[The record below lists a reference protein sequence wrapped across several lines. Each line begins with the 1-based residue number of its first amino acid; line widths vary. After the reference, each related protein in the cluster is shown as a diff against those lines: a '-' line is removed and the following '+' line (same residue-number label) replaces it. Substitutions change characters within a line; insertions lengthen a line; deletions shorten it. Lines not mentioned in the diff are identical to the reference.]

1 MYKTL
6 PQMIYKKSQDFPEL
20 NIQFSKNAEG
30 TFLPVTYKDFVN
42 TMLDF
47 TSGLLA
53 IGEKE
58 YSNIGLIC
66 DNRKEWLV
74 CSMGIMATKS
84 RDIPRGSEATIK
96 DLSYI
101 LSFAECKTVVTE
113 NKILFNRI
121 LECKEEI
128 PTLQNIIIINPS
140 DVDFNNPA
148 TTGLNIFSYDEILAK
163 GKDFRQNNPNKIE
176 EIMLS
181 GEEED
186 SATIIF
192 TSGTTGTPKG
202 VELTHKNFLCQVE
215 DIHKRLPLK
224 QGNKALCMLPVWH
237 VYERELEY
245 FLLYAGV
252 SLCYS
257 KPAISMLLADMKK
270 VSPQFMA
277 TVPRI
282 WDGIYNA
289 IYKNIKSTKKGAGIF
304 FTIFTWAATSL
315 KSLRNIIYNRCK
327 YFRKRTVFYHIFSKF
342 LYIPVIFLYPL
353 RWLGDMFYFQRVR
366 NILGGKFQIGMSGGG
381 SLPLKLDK
389 FFNSIGIK
397 LVEGYGLTE
406 TAPICCIR
414 NAKRPILGTI
424 GKIMPYCQAKVVH
437 RNGIECKPGEK
448 GVLYIKGPNVMKG
461 YYKQPE
467 LTQEVISEGEWFN
480 TGDLVIKT
488 YNEEIIVKGRQ
499 KDTIVL
505 RSGENVEP
513 LPLEDK
519 LSESIYISQAVVVGQ
534 DENCLGA
541 LIIPDLDNLA
551 QYAKQ
556 QNINFSEKKQLLKD
570 EEIKKLIYKEMER
583 LINTKNGFKPFEKI
597 GKFIFL
603 DKPFE
608 VGVELSPKQGII
620 RYKINEL
627 YKAKISLMYADSG
640 LQAMLGSV
648 LTSEALTNIQKNVQ
662 KKMQDLKK
670 QTEQILK

>member
-6 PQMIYKKSQDFPEL
+6 PQMIYKKSKDFPEL

-30 TFLPVTYKDFVN
+30 TFLPITYKDFVK

-47 TSGLLA
+47 SAGLLA

-121 LECKEEI
+121 LECKNEL
-128 PTLQNIIIINPS
+128 PALQNIIIINPS
-140 DVDFNNPA
+140 DIDLSNPKA
-148 TTGLNIFSYDEILAK
+148 TGLNIFSYDEILSK
-163 GKDFRQNNPNKIE
+163 GSKFRQNNPNKIE

-181 GEEED
+181 GKEDD

-215 DIHKRLPLK
+215 DISKRLPLK

-245 FLLYAGV
+245 FLLYVGV
-252 SLCYS
+252 ALCYS
-257 KPAISMLLADMKK
+257 KPAISILLADMKK

-366 NILGGKFQIGMSGGG
+366 NMLGGKFQIGMSGGG

-389 FFNSIGIK
+389 FFNSIGIR

-414 NAKRPILGTI
+414 NARKPVLGTI

-467 LTQEVISEGEWFN
+467 LTAEVISEGEWFN

-488 YNEEIIVKGRQ
+488 YNGEIIVKGRQ

-513 LPLEDK
+513 LPIEDK
-519 LSESIYISQAVVVGQ
+519 LSESIYISQAVIVGQ

-541 LIIPDLDNLA
+541 LIIPDLDNIC

-556 QNINFSEKKQLLKD
+556 QNINFSDKKQLLKD

-583 LINTKNGFKPFEKI
+583 LINTKNGFKPFEKV

-640 LQAMLGSV
+640 LQAMFGSV
-648 LTSEALTNIQKNVQ
+648 LTSEAITNIQKNVQ
-662 KKMQDLKK
+662 KKVQDLKN
-670 QTEQILK
+670 IIN

>member
-1 MYKTL
+1 
-6 PQMIYKKSQDFPEL
+6 
-20 NIQFSKNAEG
+20 
-30 TFLPVTYKDFVN
+30 
-42 TMLDF
+42 MLDF
-47 TSGLLA
+47 SAGLLS

-84 RDIPRGSEATIK
+84 RDIPRGSEATVK

-121 LECKEEI
+121 LECKNEL
-128 PTLQNIIIINPS
+128 PALQNIIIINPADIDLS
-140 DVDFNNPA
+140 NFQTN
-148 TTGLNIFSYDEILAK
+148 GLNIFSYDEILSK
-163 GKDFRQNNPNKIE
+163 GSNFRQNNPNKIE

-181 GEEED
+181 GTEDD

-215 DIHKRLPLK
+215 DISKRLPLK

-245 FLLYAGV
+245 FLLYVGV
-252 SLCYS
+252 ALCYS

-289 IYKNIKSTKKGAGIF
+289 INKNIKSTKKGAGIF
-304 FTIFTWAATSL
+304 FSIFTWAATSL

-327 YFRKRTVFYHIFSKF
+327 YFRKRTVFYHVFSKF

-353 RWLGDMFYFQRVR
+353 KWIGDMFYFQRVR
-366 NILGGKFQIGMSGGG
+366 NMLGGKFQIGMSGGG

-389 FFNSIGIK
+389 FFNSIGIR

-467 LTQEVISEGEWFN
+467 LTAEVISEGEWFN

-488 YNEEIIVKGRQ
+488 YNGEIIVKGRQ

-513 LPLEDK
+513 LPIEDK

-541 LIIPDLDNLA
+541 LIIPDLDNIC

-556 QNINFSEKKQLLKD
+556 QNINFSDKKQLLKD

-597 GKFIFL
+597 GKFVFL

-648 LTSEALTNIQKNVQ
+648 LTSEAITNIQKNVQ
-662 KKMQDLKK
+662 KKVQDLKN
-670 QTEQILK
+670 IIN

>member
-30 TFLPVTYKDFVN
+30 TFLPTTYKDFVN

-47 TSGLLA
+47 SAGLLS

-84 RDIPRGSEATIK
+84 RDIPRGSEATVK

-121 LECKEEI
+121 LECKNEL
-128 PTLQNIIIINPS
+128 PALQNIIIINPS
-140 DVDFNNPA
+140 DSDLSNPKA
-148 TTGLNIFSYDEILAK
+148 TGLNIFSYDEILSK
-163 GKDFRQNNPNKIE
+163 GNNFRQNNPNKIE

-181 GEEED
+181 GTEDD

-215 DIHKRLPLK
+215 DISKRLPLK

-245 FLLYAGV
+245 FLLYVGV
-252 SLCYS
+252 ALCYS

-289 IYKNIKSTKKGAGIF
+289 INKNIKSTKKGAGIF
-304 FTIFTWAATSL
+304 FSIFTWAATSL

-327 YFRKRTVFYHIFSKF
+327 YFRKRTVFYHVFSKF

-353 RWLGDMFYFQRVR
+353 KWIGDMFYFQRVR
-366 NILGGKFQIGMSGGG
+366 NMLGGKFQIGMSGGG

-389 FFNSIGIK
+389 FFNSIGIR

-467 LTQEVISEGEWFN
+467 LTAEVISEGEWFN

-488 YNEEIIVKGRQ
+488 YNGEIIVKGRQ

-513 LPLEDK
+513 LPIEDK

-541 LIIPDLDNLA
+541 LIIPDLDNIC

-556 QNINFSEKKQLLKD
+556 QNINFSDKKQLLKD

-597 GKFIFL
+597 GKFVFL

-648 LTSEALTNIQKNVQ
+648 LTSEAITNIQKNVQ
-662 KKMQDLKK
+662 KKVQDLKN
-670 QTEQILK
+670 IIN

>member
-20 NIQFSKNAEG
+20 NIQFSKNTEG
-30 TFLPVTYKDFVN
+30 TFLPTTYKDFVN

-47 TSGLLA
+47 SAGLLS

-74 CSMGIMATKS
+74 CSIGIMATKS
-84 RDIPRGSEATIK
+84 RDIPRGSEATVK

-121 LECKEEI
+121 LECQNEL
-128 PTLQNIIIINPS
+128 PALQNIIIINPS
-140 DVDFNNPA
+140 DSDLSNPKA
-148 TTGLNIFSYDEILAK
+148 TGLNIFSYDEILSK
-163 GKDFRQNNPNKIE
+163 GSNFRQNNPNKIE

-181 GEEED
+181 GTEDD

-215 DIHKRLPLK
+215 DISKRLPLK

-245 FLLYAGV
+245 FLLYVGV
-252 SLCYS
+252 ALCYS

-327 YFRKRTVFYHIFSKF
+327 YFRKRTVFYHVFSKF

-353 RWLGDMFYFQRVR
+353 KWLGDMFYFQRVR
-366 NILGGKFQIGMSGGG
+366 NMLGGKFQIGMSGGG

-389 FFNSIGIK
+389 FFNSIGIR

-467 LTQEVISEGEWFN
+467 LTAEVISEGEWFN

-488 YNEEIIVKGRQ
+488 YNGEIIVKGRQ

-513 LPLEDK
+513 LPIEDK

-541 LIIPDLDNLA
+541 LIIPDLDNIC

-556 QNINFSEKKQLLKD
+556 QNINFSDKKQLLKD

-597 GKFIFL
+597 GKFVFL

-648 LTSEALTNIQKNVQ
+648 LTSEAITNIQKNVQ
-662 KKMQDLKK
+662 KKVQDLKN
-670 QTEQILK
+670 IIN

>member
-20 NIQFSKNAEG
+20 NIQFSKNTEG
-30 TFLPVTYKDFVN
+30 TFLPTTYKDFVN

-47 TSGLLA
+47 SAGLLS

-84 RDIPRGSEATIK
+84 RDIPRGSEATVK

-121 LECKEEI
+121 LECKNEL
-128 PTLQNIIIINPS
+128 PALQNIIIINPS
-140 DVDFNNPA
+140 DIDLSNPKA
-148 TTGLNIFSYDEILAK
+148 TGLNIFSYDEILSK
-163 GKDFRQNNPNKIE
+163 GNNFRQNNPNKIE

-181 GEEED
+181 GTEDD

-215 DIHKRLPLK
+215 DISKRLPLK

-245 FLLYAGV
+245 FLLYVGV
-252 SLCYS
+252 ALCYS

-289 IYKNIKSTKKGAGIF
+289 INKNIKSTKKGAGIF

-315 KSLRNIIYNRCK
+315 KSFRNIIYNRCK

-353 RWLGDMFYFQRVR
+353 KWIGDMFYFQRVR
-366 NILGGKFQIGMSGGG
+366 NMLGGKFQIGMSGGG

-389 FFNSIGIK
+389 FFNSIGIR

-467 LTQEVISEGEWFN
+467 LTAEVISEGEWFN

-488 YNEEIIVKGRQ
+488 YNGEIIVKGRQ

-513 LPLEDK
+513 LPIEDK

-541 LIIPDLDNLA
+541 LIIPDLDNIC

-556 QNINFSEKKQLLKD
+556 QNINFSDKKQLLKD

-597 GKFIFL
+597 GKFVFL

-648 LTSEALTNIQKNVQ
+648 LTSEAITNIQKNVQ
-662 KKMQDLKK
+662 KKVQDLKN
-670 QTEQILK
+670 IIN

>member
-20 NIQFSKNAEG
+20 NIQFSKNTEG
-30 TFLPVTYKDFVN
+30 TFLPTTYKDFVN

-47 TSGLLA
+47 SAGLLS

-84 RDIPRGSEATIK
+84 RDIPRGSEATVK

-121 LECKEEI
+121 LECKNEL
-128 PTLQNIIIINPS
+128 PALQNIIIINPS
-140 DVDFNNPA
+140 DIDLSNPKA
-148 TTGLNIFSYDEILAK
+148 TGLNIFSYDEILSK
-163 GKDFRQNNPNKIE
+163 GSKFRQNNPNKIE

-181 GEEED
+181 GNEDD

-215 DIHKRLPLK
+215 DISKRLPLK

-245 FLLYAGV
+245 FLLYVGV
-252 SLCYS
+252 ALCYS

-289 IYKNIKSTKKGAGIF
+289 INKNIKSTKKGAGIF

-327 YFRKRTVFYHIFSKF
+327 YFRKRTVFYHVFSKF

-353 RWLGDMFYFQRVR
+353 KWLGDMFYFQRVR
-366 NILGGKFQIGMSGGG
+366 NMLGGKFQIGMSGGG

-389 FFNSIGIK
+389 FFNSIGIR

-467 LTQEVISEGEWFN
+467 LTAEVISEGEWFN

-488 YNEEIIVKGRQ
+488 YNGEIIVKGRQ

-513 LPLEDK
+513 LPIEDK

-541 LIIPDLDNLA
+541 LIIPDLDNIC

-556 QNINFSEKKQLLKD
+556 QNINFSDKKQLLKD

-597 GKFIFL
+597 GKFVFL

-648 LTSEALTNIQKNVQ
+648 LTSEAITNIQKNVQ
-662 KKMQDLKK
+662 KKVQDLKN
-670 QTEQILK
+670 IIN

>member
-20 NIQFSKNAEG
+20 NIQFSKNTEG

-47 TSGLLA
+47 SAGLLA

-121 LECKEEI
+121 LECKNEL
-128 PTLQNIIIINPS
+128 PALQNIIIINPS
-140 DVDFNNPA
+140 DTDLSNPKA
-148 TTGLNIFSYDEILAK
+148 TGLNIFSYDEILSK
-163 GKDFRQNNPNKIE
+163 GSNFRQNNPNKIE
-176 EIMLS
+176 DIMLS
-181 GEEED
+181 GTEED

-215 DIHKRLPLK
+215 DISKRLPLK

-245 FLLYAGV
+245 FLLYVGV
-252 SLCYS
+252 ALCYS

-327 YFRKRTVFYHIFSKF
+327 YFRKRTVFYHVFSKF

-353 RWLGDMFYFQRVR
+353 KWLGDMFYFQRVR
-366 NILGGKFQIGMSGGG
+366 NMLGGKFQIGMSGGG

-437 RNGIECKPGEK
+437 RNGMECKPGEK

-467 LTQEVISEGEWFN
+467 LTAEVISEGEWFN

-488 YNEEIIVKGRQ
+488 YNGEIIVKGRQ

-513 LPLEDK
+513 LPIEDK

-541 LIIPDLDNLA
+541 LIIPDLDNIC

-556 QNINFSEKKQLLKD
+556 QNINFSDKKQLLKD

-583 LINTKNGFKPFEKI
+583 LINTKNGFKPFEKV
-597 GKFIFL
+597 GKFVFL

-648 LTSEALTNIQKNVQ
+648 LTSEAITNIQKNVQ
-662 KKMQDLKK
+662 KKVQDLKN
-670 QTEQILK
+670 IIN

>member
-30 TFLPVTYKDFVN
+30 TFLPTTYKDFVK

-47 TSGLLA
+47 SAGLLS

-101 LSFAECKTVVTE
+101 LSFAECKTVITE

-121 LECKEEI
+121 LECKNEL
-128 PTLQNIIIINPS
+128 PALQNIIIINPADS
-140 DVDFNNPA
+140 DLSNPKA
-148 TTGLNIFSYDEILAK
+148 TGLNIFSYDEILSK
-163 GKDFRQNNPNKIE
+163 GSNFRQNNPNKIE

-181 GEEED
+181 GTEDD

-215 DIHKRLPLK
+215 DISKRLPLK

-245 FLLYAGV
+245 FLLYVGV
-252 SLCYS
+252 ALCYS

-289 IYKNIKSTKKGAGIF
+289 INKNIISTKKGAGIF
-304 FTIFTWAATSL
+304 FSIFTWAATSL

-327 YFRKRTVFYHIFSKF
+327 YFRKRTVFYHVFSKF

-353 RWLGDMFYFQRVR
+353 KWIGDIFYFQRVR
-366 NILGGKFQIGMSGGG
+366 NMLGGKFQIGMSGGG

-389 FFNSIGIK
+389 FFNSIGIR

-467 LTQEVISEGEWFN
+467 LTAEVISEGEWFN

-488 YNEEIIVKGRQ
+488 YNGEIIVKGRQ

-513 LPLEDK
+513 LPIEDK

-541 LIIPDLDNLA
+541 LIIPDLDNIC

-556 QNINFSEKKQLLKD
+556 QNINFSDKKQLLKD

-597 GKFIFL
+597 GKFVFL

-648 LTSEALTNIQKNVQ
+648 LTSEAITNIQKNVQ
-662 KKMQDLKK
+662 KKVQDLKN
-670 QTEQILK
+670 IIN

>member
-30 TFLPVTYKDFVN
+30 TFLPTTYKDFVN

-47 TSGLLA
+47 SAGLLS

-84 RDIPRGSEATIK
+84 RDIPRGSEATVK

-121 LECKEEI
+121 LECKNEL
-128 PTLQNIIIINPS
+128 PALQNIIIINPADS
-140 DVDFNNPA
+140 DLSNPKA
-148 TTGLNIFSYDEILAK
+148 TGLNIFSYDEILSK
-163 GKDFRQNNPNKIE
+163 GSKFRQNNPNKIE

-181 GEEED
+181 GTEDD

-215 DIHKRLPLK
+215 DISKRLPLK

-245 FLLYAGV
+245 FLLYVGV
-252 SLCYS
+252 ALCYS

-282 WDGIYNA
+282 WDGIYNS

-353 RWLGDMFYFQRVR
+353 KWIGDMFYFQRVR
-366 NILGGKFQIGMSGGG
+366 NMLGGKFQIGMSGGG

-389 FFNSIGIK
+389 FFNSIGIR

-467 LTQEVISEGEWFN
+467 LTAEVISEGEWFN

-488 YNEEIIVKGRQ
+488 YNGEIIVKGRQ

-513 LPLEDK
+513 LPIEDK

-541 LIIPDLDNLA
+541 LIIPDLDNIC

-556 QNINFSEKKQLLKD
+556 QNINFSDKKQLLKD

-597 GKFIFL
+597 GKFVFL

-648 LTSEALTNIQKNVQ
+648 LTSEAITNIQKNVQ
-662 KKMQDLKK
+662 KKVQDLKN
-670 QTEQILK
+670 IIN

>member
-6 PQMIYKKSQDFPEL
+6 PQMIYKKSKDFPEL

-30 TFLPVTYKDFVN
+30 TFLPITYKDFVK

-47 TSGLLA
+47 SAGLLA

-84 RDIPRGSEATIK
+84 RDIPRGSEATVK

-121 LECKEEI
+121 LECKNEL
-128 PTLQNIIIINPS
+128 PALQNIIIINS
-140 DVDFNNPA
+140 SGIEFDNQK
-148 TTGLNIFSYDEILAK
+148 TEGINIFTYDEILEK
-163 GKDFRQNNPNKIE
+163 GISFHQMYPNKIE

-181 GEEED
+181 GKEDD

-215 DIHKRLPLK
+215 DISKRLPLK

-245 FLLYAGV
+245 FLLYVGV
-252 SLCYS
+252 ALCYS

-270 VSPQFMA
+270 VSPHFMA

-304 FTIFTWAATSL
+304 FSIFTWAATSL

-366 NILGGKFQIGMSGGG
+366 NMLGGKFQIGMSGGG

-389 FFNSIGIK
+389 FFNSIGIR

-467 LTQEVISEGEWFN
+467 LTAEVISEGEWFN

-488 YNEEIIVKGRQ
+488 YNGEIIVKGRQ

-513 LPLEDK
+513 LPIEDK
-519 LSESIYISQAVVVGQ
+519 LSESIYISQAVIVGQ

-541 LIIPDLDNLA
+541 LIIPDLDNIS

-556 QNINFSEKKQLLKD
+556 QNINFSDKKQLLKD

-583 LINTKNGFKPFEKI
+583 LINTKNGFKPFEKV

-648 LTSEALTNIQKNVQ
+648 LTSEAITNIQKNVQ
-662 KKMQDLKK
+662 KKVQDLKN
-670 QTEQILK
+670 IIN

>member
-20 NIQFSKNAEG
+20 NIQFSKNTEG
-30 TFLPVTYKDFVN
+30 TFLPTTYKDFVN

-47 TSGLLA
+47 SAGLLS

-84 RDIPRGSEATIK
+84 RDIPRGSEATVK

-121 LECKEEI
+121 LECKNEL
-128 PTLQNIIIINPS
+128 PALQNIIIINPS
-140 DVDFNNPA
+140 DSDLSNPKA
-148 TTGLNIFSYDEILAK
+148 TGLNIFSYDEILSK
-163 GKDFRQNNPNKIE
+163 GNNFRQNNPNKIE

-181 GEEED
+181 GTEDD

-215 DIHKRLPLK
+215 DISKRLPLK

-245 FLLYAGV
+245 FLLYVGV
-252 SLCYS
+252 ALCYS

-289 IYKNIKSTKKGAGIF
+289 INKNIKSTKKGAGIF
-304 FTIFTWAATSL
+304 FSIFTWAATSL

-327 YFRKRTVFYHIFSKF
+327 YFRKRTVFYHVFSKF

-353 RWLGDMFYFQRVR
+353 KWIGDMFYFQRVR
-366 NILGGKFQIGMSGGG
+366 NMLGGKFQIGMSGGG

-389 FFNSIGIK
+389 FFNSIGIR

-467 LTQEVISEGEWFN
+467 LTAEVISEGEWFN

-488 YNEEIIVKGRQ
+488 YNGEIIVKGRQ

-513 LPLEDK
+513 LPIEDK

-541 LIIPDLDNLA
+541 LIIPDLDNIC

-556 QNINFSEKKQLLKD
+556 QNINFSDKKQLLKD

-597 GKFIFL
+597 GKFVFL

-648 LTSEALTNIQKNVQ
+648 LTSEAITNIQKNVQ
-662 KKMQDLKK
+662 KKVQDLKN
-670 QTEQILK
+670 IIN

>member
-6 PQMIYKKSQDFPEL
+6 PQMIYKKSKDFPEL

-30 TFLPVTYKDFVN
+30 TFLPITYKDFVK

-47 TSGLLA
+47 SAGLLA

-84 RDIPRGSEATIK
+84 RDIPRGSEATVK

-121 LECKEEI
+121 LECKNEL
-128 PTLQNIIIINPS
+128 PALQNIIIINPS
-140 DVDFNNPA
+140 DIDLNNPKA
-148 TTGLNIFSYDEILAK
+148 TGLNIFSYDEILSK
-163 GKDFRQNNPNKIE
+163 GNKFRQNNPNKIE

-181 GEEED
+181 GNEDD

-215 DIHKRLPLK
+215 DISKQLPLK

-245 FLLYAGV
+245 FLLYVGV
-252 SLCYS
+252 ALCYS

-353 RWLGDMFYFQRVR
+353 KWIGDMFYFQRVR
-366 NILGGKFQIGMSGGG
+366 NMLGGKFQIGMSGGG

-389 FFNSIGIK
+389 FFNSIGIR

-424 GKIMPYCQAKVVH
+424 GKIMPYCQAKVIH

-467 LTQEVISEGEWFN
+467 LTAEVISEGEWFN

-488 YNEEIIVKGRQ
+488 YNGEIIVKGRQ

-513 LPLEDK
+513 LPIEDK

-541 LIIPDLDNLA
+541 LIIPDLDNIC

-556 QNINFSEKKQLLKD
+556 QNINFSDKKQLLKD

-597 GKFIFL
+597 GKFVFL

-648 LTSEALTNIQKNVQ
+648 LTSEAITNIQKNVQ
-662 KKMQDLKK
+662 KKVQDLKN
-670 QTEQILK
+670 IIN

>member
-20 NIQFSKNAEG
+20 NIQFSKNTEG
-30 TFLPVTYKDFVN
+30 TFLPTTYKDFVN

-47 TSGLLA
+47 SAGLLS

-84 RDIPRGSEATIK
+84 RDIPRGSEATVK

-121 LECKEEI
+121 LECKNEL
-128 PTLQNIIIINPS
+128 PALQNIIIINPS
-140 DVDFNNPA
+140 DSDLSNPKA
-148 TTGLNIFSYDEILAK
+148 TGLNIFSYDEILSK
-163 GKDFRQNNPNKIE
+163 GNNFRQNNPNKIE

-181 GEEED
+181 GTEDD

-215 DIHKRLPLK
+215 DISKRLPLK

-245 FLLYAGV
+245 FLLYVGV
-252 SLCYS
+252 ALCYS

-289 IYKNIKSTKKGAGIF
+289 INKNIKSTKKGAGIF

-327 YFRKRTVFYHIFSKF
+327 YFRKRTIFYHIFSKF

-353 RWLGDMFYFQRVR
+353 KWIGDMFYFQRVR
-366 NILGGKFQIGMSGGG
+366 NMLGGKFQIGMSGGG

-389 FFNSIGIK
+389 FFNSIGIR

-467 LTQEVISEGEWFN
+467 LTAEVISEGEWFN

-488 YNEEIIVKGRQ
+488 YNGEIIVKGRQ

-513 LPLEDK
+513 LPIEDK

-541 LIIPDLDNLA
+541 LIIPDLDNIC

-556 QNINFSEKKQLLKD
+556 QNINFSDKKQLLKD

-597 GKFIFL
+597 GKFVFL

-648 LTSEALTNIQKNVQ
+648 LTSEAITNIQKNVQ
-662 KKMQDLKK
+662 KKVQDLKN
-670 QTEQILK
+670 IIN

>member
-20 NIQFSKNAEG
+20 NIQFSKNTEG

-42 TMLDF
+42 SMLDF
-47 TSGLLA
+47 SAGLLA

-101 LSFAECKTVVTE
+101 LSFAECKTVITE

-121 LECKEEI
+121 LECKNEL
-128 PTLQNIIIINPS
+128 PALQNIIIINPS
-140 DVDFNNPA
+140 DSDLSNPKA
-148 TTGLNIFSYDEILAK
+148 TGLNIFSYDEILSK
-163 GKDFRQNNPNKIE
+163 GNNFRQNNPNKIE

-181 GEEED
+181 GTEDD

-215 DIHKRLPLK
+215 DISKRLPLK

-245 FLLYAGV
+245 FLLYVGV
-252 SLCYS
+252 ALCYS

-270 VSPQFMA
+270 VSPHFMA

-304 FTIFTWAATSL
+304 FSIFTWAATSL

-327 YFRKRTVFYHIFSKF
+327 YFRKRTIFYHIFSKF

-366 NILGGKFQIGMSGGG
+366 NMLGGKFQIGMSGGG

-389 FFNSIGIK
+389 FFNSIGIR

-467 LTQEVISEGEWFN
+467 LTAEVISEGDWFN

-488 YNEEIIVKGRQ
+488 YNGEIIVKGRQ

-513 LPLEDK
+513 LPIEDK

-541 LIIPDLDNLA
+541 LIIPDLDNIS
-551 QYAKQ
+551 QFAKQ
-556 QNINFSEKKQLLKD
+556 QNINFSDKKQLLKD

-583 LINTKNGFKPFEKI
+583 LINTKNGFKPFEKV
-597 GKFIFL
+597 GKFVFL

-627 YKAKISLMYADSG
+627 YKAKISLMYAYSG

-648 LTSEALTNIQKNVQ
+648 LTSEAITNIQKNVQ
-662 KKMQDLKK
+662 KKVQDLKN
-670 QTEQILK
+670 IIN

>member
-20 NIQFSKNAEG
+20 NIQFSKNTEG
-30 TFLPVTYKDFVN
+30 TFLPITYKDFVN
-42 TMLDF
+42 SMLDF
-47 TSGLLA
+47 SAGLLS

-84 RDIPRGSEATIK
+84 RDIPRGSEATVK

-121 LECKEEI
+121 LECKNEL
-128 PTLQNIIIINPS
+128 PALQNIIIINPS
-140 DVDFNNPA
+140 DIDLSNPNA
-148 TTGLNIFSYDEILAK
+148 TGLNIFSYDEILSK
-163 GKDFRQNNPNKIE
+163 GNNFRQNNPNKIE

-181 GEEED
+181 GTEDD

-215 DIHKRLPLK
+215 DISKRLPLK

-245 FLLYAGV
+245 FLLYVGV
-252 SLCYS
+252 ALCYS
-257 KPAISMLLADMKK
+257 KPAISMLLSDMKK

-327 YFRKRTVFYHIFSKF
+327 YFRKRTVFYHVFSKF

-353 RWLGDMFYFQRVR
+353 KWLGDMFYFQRVR
-366 NILGGKFQIGMSGGG
+366 NMLGGKFQIGMSGGG

-389 FFNSIGIK
+389 FFNSIGIR

-467 LTQEVISEGEWFN
+467 LTAEVISEGEWFN

-488 YNEEIIVKGRQ
+488 YNGEIIVKGRQ

-513 LPLEDK
+513 LPIEDK

-541 LIIPDLDNLA
+541 LIIPDLDNIC

-556 QNINFSEKKQLLKD
+556 QNINFSDKKQLLKD

-597 GKFIFL
+597 GKFVFL

-648 LTSEALTNIQKNVQ
+648 LTSEAITNIQKNVQ
-662 KKMQDLKK
+662 KKVQDLKN
-670 QTEQILK
+670 IIN

>member
-47 TSGLLA
+47 SSGLLA

-113 NKILFNRI
+113 NKTLFNRI

-315 KSLRNIIYNRCK
+315 KTLRNIIYNRCK

-662 KKMQDLKK
+662 KKVQDLKK

>member
-20 NIQFSKNAEG
+20 NIQFSKNTEG
-30 TFLPVTYKDFVN
+30 TFLPITYKDFVN
-42 TMLDF
+42 SMLDF
-47 TSGLLA
+47 SAGLLS

-84 RDIPRGSEATIK
+84 RDIPRGSEATVK

-121 LECKEEI
+121 LECKNEL
-128 PTLQNIIIINPS
+128 PALQNIIIINPS
-140 DVDFNNPA
+140 DIDLSNFQTN
-148 TTGLNIFSYDEILAK
+148 GLNIFSYDEILAK
-163 GKDFRQNNPNKIE
+163 GNNFRQNNPNKIE

-181 GEEED
+181 GTEDD

-215 DIHKRLPLK
+215 DISKRLPLK

-245 FLLYAGV
+245 FLLYVGV
-252 SLCYS
+252 ALCYS

-327 YFRKRTVFYHIFSKF
+327 YFRKRTVFYHVFSKF

-353 RWLGDMFYFQRVR
+353 KWIGDMFYFQRVR
-366 NILGGKFQIGMSGGG
+366 NMLGGKFQIGMSGGG

-389 FFNSIGIK
+389 FFNSIGIR

-467 LTQEVISEGEWFN
+467 LTAEVISEGEWFN

-488 YNEEIIVKGRQ
+488 YNGEIIVKGRQ

-513 LPLEDK
+513 LPIEDK

-541 LIIPDLDNLA
+541 LIIPDLDNIC

-556 QNINFSEKKQLLKD
+556 QNINFSDKKQLLKD

-597 GKFIFL
+597 GKFVFL

-648 LTSEALTNIQKNVQ
+648 LTSEAITNIQKNVQ
-662 KKMQDLKK
+662 KKVQDLKN
-670 QTEQILK
+670 IIN

>member
-20 NIQFSKNAEG
+20 NIQFSKNTEG
-30 TFLPVTYKDFVN
+30 TFLPITYKDFVN

-47 TSGLLA
+47 STGLLS

-84 RDIPRGSEATIK
+84 RDIPRGSEATVK

-121 LECKEEI
+121 LECKNEL
-128 PTLQNIIIINPS
+128 PALQNIIIINPS
-140 DVDFNNPA
+140 DIDLSNPKA
-148 TTGLNIFSYDEILAK
+148 TGLNIFSYDEILSK
-163 GKDFRQNNPNKIE
+163 GNNFRQNNPNKIE

-181 GEEED
+181 GTEDD

-215 DIHKRLPLK
+215 DISKRLPLK

-245 FLLYAGV
+245 FLLYVGV
-252 SLCYS
+252 ALCYS

-289 IYKNIKSTKKGAGIF
+289 INKNIKSTKKGAGIF

-327 YFRKRTVFYHIFSKF
+327 YFRKRTIFYHIFSKF

-366 NILGGKFQIGMSGGG
+366 NMLGGKFQIGMSGGG

-389 FFNSIGIK
+389 FFNSIGIR

-467 LTQEVISEGEWFN
+467 LTAEVISEGEWFN

-488 YNEEIIVKGRQ
+488 YNGEIIVKGRQ

-513 LPLEDK
+513 LPIEDK

-541 LIIPDLDNLA
+541 LIIPDLDNIC

-556 QNINFSEKKQLLKD
+556 QNINFSDKKQLLKD
-570 EEIKKLIYKEMER
+570 EEIKKIIYKEMER

-597 GKFIFL
+597 GKFVFL

-648 LTSEALTNIQKNVQ
+648 LTSEAITNIQKNVQ
-662 KKMQDLKK
+662 KKVQDLKN
-670 QTEQILK
+670 IIN

>member
-20 NIQFSKNAEG
+20 NIQFSKNTEG
-30 TFLPVTYKDFVN
+30 TFLPTTYKDFVN

-47 TSGLLA
+47 SAGLLS

-84 RDIPRGSEATIK
+84 RDIPRGSEATVK

-121 LECKEEI
+121 LECKNEL
-128 PTLQNIIIINPS
+128 PALQNIIIINPS
-140 DVDFNNPA
+140 DIDLSNPKA
-148 TTGLNIFSYDEILAK
+148 TGLNIFSYDEILSK
-163 GKDFRQNNPNKIE
+163 GSNFRQNNPNKIE

-181 GEEED
+181 GTEDD

-215 DIHKRLPLK
+215 DISKRLPLK

-245 FLLYAGV
+245 FLLYVGV
-252 SLCYS
+252 ALCYS

-289 IYKNIKSTKKGAGIF
+289 INKNIKSTKKGAGIF

-327 YFRKRTVFYHIFSKF
+327 YFRKRTVFYHVFSKF

-353 RWLGDMFYFQRVR
+353 KWIGDMFYFQRVR
-366 NILGGKFQIGMSGGG
+366 NMLGGKFQIGMSGGG

-389 FFNSIGIK
+389 FFNSIGIR

-467 LTQEVISEGEWFN
+467 LTAEVISEGEWFN

-488 YNEEIIVKGRQ
+488 YNGEIIVKGRQ

-513 LPLEDK
+513 LPIEDK
-519 LSESIYISQAVVVGQ
+519 LSESIFISQAVVVGQ

-541 LIIPDLDNLA
+541 LIIPDLDNIC

-556 QNINFSEKKQLLKD
+556 QNINFSDKKQLLKD

-597 GKFIFL
+597 GKFVFL

-648 LTSEALTNIQKNVQ
+648 LTSEAITNIQKNVQ
-662 KKMQDLKK
+662 KKVQDLKN
-670 QTEQILK
+670 IIN

>member
-47 TSGLLA
+47 SSGLLA

-58 YSNIGLIC
+58 YSNVGLIC

-121 LECKEEI
+121 LECKEGI

-282 WDGIYNA
+282 WDGIYTA

-304 FTIFTWAATSL
+304 FTIFIWAATSL
-315 KSLRNIIYNRCK
+315 KTLRNIIYNRCK
-327 YFRKRTVFYHIFSKF
+327 YYRKRTIFFNIFSKF
-342 LYIPVIFLYPL
+342 LYIPVVFLYPL
-353 RWLGDMFYFQRVR
+353 RWLGDMFYFQQVR
-366 NILGGKFQIGMSGGG
+366 EILGGKFKIGMSGGG

-389 FFNSIGIK
+389 FFNSIGIR

-406 TAPICCIR
+406 TAPICCIT
-414 NAKRPILGTI
+414 NAKKPVLGTI
-424 GKIMPYCQAKVVH
+424 GKIMSYCEAKVVH
-437 RNGIECKPGEK
+437 RNGSECKPGEK

-467 LTQEVISEGEWFN
+467 LTAEVINEGGWFN

-488 YNEEIIVKGRQ
+488 YKGEIIVKGRQ

-513 LPLEDK
+513 LPIEDK
-519 LSESIYISQAVVVGQ
+519 LSESIYISQAVIVGQ

-541 LIIPDLDNLA
+541 LIIPDLDNIKY
-551 QYAKQ
+551 YAEQ
-556 QNINFSEKKQLLKD
+556 QNISFTDKKQLLKD
-570 EEIKKLIYKEMER
+570 EEIKNLIYKEMER

-627 YKAKISLMYADSG
+627 YKSKIALMYSDSG

-662 KKMQDLKK
+662 KKVQDLKSK
-670 QTEQILK
+670 IN

>member
-20 NIQFSKNAEG
+20 NIQFSKNTEG
-30 TFLPVTYKDFVN
+30 TFLPTTYKDFVN

-47 TSGLLA
+47 SAGLLS

-121 LECKEEI
+121 LECKNEL
-128 PTLQNIIIINPS
+128 PALQNIIIINPS
-140 DVDFNNPA
+140 DSDLSNPKA
-148 TTGLNIFSYDEILAK
+148 TGLNIFSYDEILSK
-163 GKDFRQNNPNKIE
+163 GSKFRQNNPNKIE

-181 GEEED
+181 GTEDD

-215 DIHKRLPLK
+215 DISKRLPLK

-245 FLLYAGV
+245 FLLYVGV
-252 SLCYS
+252 ALCYS

-289 IYKNIKSTKKGAGIF
+289 INKNIKSTKKGAGIF

-327 YFRKRTVFYHIFSKF
+327 YFRKRTVFYHVFSKF

-353 RWLGDMFYFQRVR
+353 KWIGDMFYFQRVR
-366 NILGGKFQIGMSGGG
+366 NMLGGKFQIGMSGGG

-389 FFNSIGIK
+389 FFNSIGIR

-467 LTQEVISEGEWFN
+467 LTAEVISEGEWFN

-488 YNEEIIVKGRQ
+488 YNGEIIVKGRQ

-513 LPLEDK
+513 LPIEDK

-541 LIIPDLDNLA
+541 LIIPDLDNIC

-556 QNINFSEKKQLLKD
+556 QNINFSDKKQLLKD

-597 GKFIFL
+597 GKFVFL

-648 LTSEALTNIQKNVQ
+648 LTSEAITNIQKNVQ
-662 KKMQDLKK
+662 KKVQDLKN
-670 QTEQILK
+670 IIN

>member
-20 NIQFSKNAEG
+20 NIQFSKNTEG
-30 TFLPVTYKDFVN
+30 TFLPTTYKDFVN

-47 TSGLLA
+47 SAGLLS

-101 LSFAECKTVVTE
+101 LSFAECKTVITE

-121 LECKEEI
+121 LECQNEL
-128 PTLQNIIIINPS
+128 PALQNIIIINPS
-140 DVDFNNPA
+140 DSDLSNFQTN
-148 TTGLNIFSYDEILAK
+148 GLNIFSYDEILSK
-163 GKDFRQNNPNKIE
+163 GNNFRQNNPNKIE

-181 GEEED
+181 GTEED

-215 DIHKRLPLK
+215 DISKRLPLK

-245 FLLYAGV
+245 FLLYVGV
-252 SLCYS
+252 ALCYS

-289 IYKNIKSTKKGAGIF
+289 INKNIKSTKKGAGIF

-327 YFRKRTVFYHIFSKF
+327 YFRKRTVFYHVFSKF

-353 RWLGDMFYFQRVR
+353 KWIGDMFYFQRVR
-366 NILGGKFQIGMSGGG
+366 NMLGGKFQIGMSGGG

-389 FFNSIGIK
+389 FFNSIGIR

-467 LTQEVISEGEWFN
+467 LTAEVISEGEWFN

-488 YNEEIIVKGRQ
+488 YNGEIIVKGRQ

-513 LPLEDK
+513 LPIEDK

-541 LIIPDLDNLA
+541 LIIPDLDNIC

-556 QNINFSEKKQLLKD
+556 QNINFSDKKQLLKD

-597 GKFIFL
+597 GKFVFL

-648 LTSEALTNIQKNVQ
+648 LTSEAITNIQKNVQ
-662 KKMQDLKK
+662 KKVQDLKN
-670 QTEQILK
+670 IIN

>member
-1 MYKTL
+1 
-6 PQMIYKKSQDFPEL
+6 
-20 NIQFSKNAEG
+20 
-30 TFLPVTYKDFVN
+30 
-42 TMLDF
+42 
-47 TSGLLA
+47 
-53 IGEKE
+53 
-58 YSNIGLIC
+58 
-66 DNRKEWLV
+66 
-74 CSMGIMATKS
+74 MGIMATKS

-121 LECKEEI
+121 LECKNEL
-128 PTLQNIIIINPS
+128 PALQNIIIINPS
-140 DVDFNNPA
+140 DIDLSNFQTN
-148 TTGLNIFSYDEILAK
+148 GLNIFSYDEILSK
-163 GKDFRQNNPNKIE
+163 GSNFRQNNPNKIE

-181 GEEED
+181 GTEDD

-215 DIHKRLPLK
+215 DISKRLPLK

-245 FLLYAGV
+245 FLLYVGV
-252 SLCYS
+252 ALCYS

-289 IYKNIKSTKKGAGIF
+289 INKNIKSTKKGAGIF

-327 YFRKRTVFYHIFSKF
+327 YFRKRTVFYHVFSKF

-353 RWLGDMFYFQRVR
+353 KWIGDMFYFQRVR
-366 NILGGKFQIGMSGGG
+366 NMLGGKFQIGMSGGG

-389 FFNSIGIK
+389 FFNSIGIR

-467 LTQEVISEGEWFN
+467 LTAEVISEGEWFN

-488 YNEEIIVKGRQ
+488 YNGEIIVKGRQ

-513 LPLEDK
+513 LPIEDK

-541 LIIPDLDNLA
+541 LIIPDLDNIC

-556 QNINFSEKKQLLKD
+556 QNINFSDKKQLLKD

-597 GKFIFL
+597 GKFVFL

-648 LTSEALTNIQKNVQ
+648 LTSEAITNIQKNVQ
-662 KKMQDLKK
+662 KKVQDLKN
-670 QTEQILK
+670 IIN

>member
-1 MYKTL
+1 
-6 PQMIYKKSQDFPEL
+6 S
-20 NIQFSKNAEG
+20 A
-30 TFLPVTYKDFVN
+30 
-42 TMLDF
+42 
-47 TSGLLA
+47 GLLS

-121 LECKEEI
+121 LECKNEL
-128 PTLQNIIIINPS
+128 PALQNIIIINPS
-140 DVDFNNPA
+140 DSDLSNPKA
-148 TTGLNIFSYDEILAK
+148 TGLNIFSYDEILSK
-163 GKDFRQNNPNKIE
+163 GNNFRQNNPNKIE

-181 GEEED
+181 GTEDD

-215 DIHKRLPLK
+215 DISKRLPLK

-245 FLLYAGV
+245 FLLYVGV
-252 SLCYS
+252 ALCYS

-304 FTIFTWAATSL
+304 FSIFTWAATSL

-327 YFRKRTVFYHIFSKF
+327 YFRKRTIFYHIFSKF

-366 NILGGKFQIGMSGGG
+366 NMLGGKFQIGMSGGG

-389 FFNSIGIK
+389 FFNSIGIR

-467 LTQEVISEGEWFN
+467 LTAEVISEGEWFN

-488 YNEEIIVKGRQ
+488 YNGEIIVKGRQ

-513 LPLEDK
+513 LPIEDK

-541 LIIPDLDNLA
+541 LIIPDLDNIC

-556 QNINFSEKKQLLKD
+556 QNIDFSDKKQLLKD

-597 GKFIFL
+597 GKFVFL

-648 LTSEALTNIQKNVQ
+648 LTSEAITNIQKNVQ
-662 KKMQDLKK
+662 KKVQDLKN
-670 QTEQILK
+670 IIN

>member
-20 NIQFSKNAEG
+20 NIQFSKNTEG
-30 TFLPVTYKDFVN
+30 TFLPITYKDFVN
-42 TMLDF
+42 SMLDF
-47 TSGLLA
+47 SAGLLS

-84 RDIPRGSEATIK
+84 RDIPRGSEATVK

-121 LECKEEI
+121 LECQNEL
-128 PTLQNIIIINPS
+128 PALQNIIIINPS
-140 DVDFNNPA
+140 DSDLSNFQTN
-148 TTGLNIFSYDEILAK
+148 GLNIFSYDEILSK
-163 GKDFRQNNPNKIE
+163 GKNFRQNNPNKTE

-181 GEEED
+181 GTEDD

-215 DIHKRLPLK
+215 DISKRLPLK

-245 FLLYAGV
+245 FLLYVGIA
-252 SLCYS
+252 LCYS

-289 IYKNIKSTKKGAGIF
+289 INKNIKSTKKGAGIF
-304 FTIFTWAATSL
+304 FSIFTWAATSL

-353 RWLGDMFYFQRVR
+353 KWIGDMFYFQRVR
-366 NILGGKFQIGMSGGG
+366 NMLGGKFQIGMSGGG

-389 FFNSIGIK
+389 FFNSIGIR

-467 LTQEVISEGEWFN
+467 LTAEVISEGEWFN

-488 YNEEIIVKGRQ
+488 YNGEIIVKGRQ

-513 LPLEDK
+513 LPIEDK

-541 LIIPDLDNLA
+541 LIIPDLDNIC

-556 QNINFSEKKQLLKD
+556 QNIDFSDKKQLLKD

-597 GKFIFL
+597 GKFVFL

-648 LTSEALTNIQKNVQ
+648 LTSEAITNIQKNVQ
-662 KKMQDLKK
+662 KKVQDLKN
-670 QTEQILK
+670 IIN

>member
-20 NIQFSKNAEG
+20 NIQFSKNTEG
-30 TFLPVTYKDFVN
+30 TFLPTTYKDFVN

-47 TSGLLA
+47 SAGLLS

-74 CSMGIMATKS
+74 CSMGIMTTKS

-121 LECKEEI
+121 LECKNEL
-128 PTLQNIIIINPS
+128 PALQNIIIINPS
-140 DVDFNNPA
+140 DSDLSNFQTN
-148 TTGLNIFSYDEILAK
+148 GLNIFSYDEILSK
-163 GKDFRQNNPNKIE
+163 GNNFRQNNPNKIE

-181 GEEED
+181 GTEDD

-215 DIHKRLPLK
+215 DISKRLPLK

-245 FLLYAGV
+245 FLLYVGV
-252 SLCYS
+252 ALCYS

-289 IYKNIKSTKKGAGIF
+289 INKNIKSTKKGAGIF

-353 RWLGDMFYFQRVR
+353 KWIGDMFYFQRVR
-366 NILGGKFQIGMSGGG
+366 NMLGGKFQIGMSGGG

-467 LTQEVISEGEWFN
+467 LTAEVISEGEWFN

-488 YNEEIIVKGRQ
+488 YNGEIIVKGRQ

-513 LPLEDK
+513 LPIEDK

-541 LIIPDLDNLA
+541 LIIPDLDNIC

-556 QNINFSEKKQLLKD
+556 QNINFSDKKQLLKD

-597 GKFIFL
+597 GKFVFL

-648 LTSEALTNIQKNVQ
+648 LTSEAITNIQKNVQ
-662 KKMQDLKK
+662 KKVQDLKN
-670 QTEQILK
+670 IIN

>member
-20 NIQFSKNAEG
+20 NIQFSKNTEG

-42 TMLDF
+42 SMLDF
-47 TSGLLA
+47 SAGLLA

-121 LECKEEI
+121 LECKNEL
-128 PTLQNIIIINPS
+128 PALQNIIIINPS
-140 DVDFNNPA
+140 DSDLSNPKA
-148 TTGLNIFSYDEILAK
+148 TGLNIFSYDEILTK
-163 GKDFRQNNPNKIE
+163 GNNFRQNNPNKIE
-176 EIMLS
+176 DIMLS
-181 GEEED
+181 GTEED

-215 DIHKRLPLK
+215 DISKRLPLK

-245 FLLYAGV
+245 FLLYVGV
-252 SLCYS
+252 ALCYS

-270 VSPQFMA
+270 VSPHFMA

-366 NILGGKFQIGMSGGG
+366 NMLGGKFQIGMSGGG

-389 FFNSIGIK
+389 FFNSIGIR

-467 LTQEVISEGEWFN
+467 LTAEVISEGEWFN

-488 YNEEIIVKGRQ
+488 YNGEIIVKGRQ

-513 LPLEDK
+513 LPIEDK
-519 LSESIYISQAVVVGQ
+519 LSESLYISQAVVVGQ

-541 LIIPDLDNLA
+541 LIIPDLDNIC

-556 QNINFSEKKQLLKD
+556 QNIDFSDKKQLLKD

-597 GKFIFL
+597 GKFVFL

-648 LTSEALTNIQKNVQ
+648 LTSEAITNIQKNVQ
-662 KKMQDLKK
+662 KKVQDLKN
-670 QTEQILK
+670 IIN

>member
-20 NIQFSKNAEG
+20 NIQFSKNTEG
-30 TFLPVTYKDFVN
+30 TFLPTTYKDFVN

-47 TSGLLA
+47 SAGLLS

-84 RDIPRGSEATIK
+84 RDIPRGSEATVK

-121 LECKEEI
+121 LECKNEL
-128 PTLQNIIIINPS
+128 PALQNIIIINPS
-140 DVDFNNPA
+140 DSDLSNPKA
-148 TTGLNIFSYDEILAK
+148 TGLNIFSYDEILSK
-163 GKDFRQNNPNKIE
+163 GNNFRQNNPNKIE

-181 GEEED
+181 GTEDD

-215 DIHKRLPLK
+215 DISKRLPLK

-245 FLLYAGV
+245 FLLYVGV
-252 SLCYS
+252 ALCYS

-289 IYKNIKSTKKGAGIF
+289 INKNIKSTKKGAGIF

-327 YFRKRTVFYHIFSKF
+327 YFRKRTVFYHVFSKF

-353 RWLGDMFYFQRVR
+353 KWIGDMFYFQRVR
-366 NILGGKFQIGMSGGG
+366 NMLGGKFQIGMSGGG

-389 FFNSIGIK
+389 FFNSIGIR

-467 LTQEVISEGEWFN
+467 LTAEVISEGEWFN

-488 YNEEIIVKGRQ
+488 YNGEIIVKGRQ

-513 LPLEDK
+513 LPIEDK

-541 LIIPDLDNLA
+541 LIIPDLDNIC

-556 QNINFSEKKQLLKD
+556 QNINFSDKKQLLKD

-597 GKFIFL
+597 GKFVFL
-603 DKPFE
+603 DNPFE

-648 LTSEALTNIQKNVQ
+648 LTSEAITNIQKNVQ
-662 KKMQDLKK
+662 KKVQDLKN
-670 QTEQILK
+670 IIN

>member
-20 NIQFSKNAEG
+20 NIQFSKNTEG
-30 TFLPVTYKDFVN
+30 TFLPTTYKDFVN

-47 TSGLLA
+47 SAGLLS

-84 RDIPRGSEATIK
+84 RDIPRGSEATVK

-121 LECKEEI
+121 LECKNEL
-128 PTLQNIIIINPS
+128 PALQNIIIINPADS
-140 DVDFNNPA
+140 DLSNPKA
-148 TTGLNIFSYDEILAK
+148 TGLNIFSYDEILSK
-163 GKDFRQNNPNKIE
+163 GSKFRQNNPNKIE

-181 GEEED
+181 GTEDD

-215 DIHKRLPLK
+215 DISKRLPLK

-245 FLLYAGV
+245 FLLYVGV
-252 SLCYS
+252 ALCYS

-289 IYKNIKSTKKGAGIF
+289 INKNIKSTKKGAGIF

-327 YFRKRTVFYHIFSKF
+327 YFRKRTVFYHVFSKF

-353 RWLGDMFYFQRVR
+353 KWLGDMFYFQRVR
-366 NILGGKFQIGMSGGG
+366 NMLGGKFQIGMSGGG

-389 FFNSIGIK
+389 FFNSIGIR

-467 LTQEVISEGEWFN
+467 LTAEVISEGEWFN

-488 YNEEIIVKGRQ
+488 YNGEIIVKGRQ

-513 LPLEDK
+513 LPIEDK

-541 LIIPDLDNLA
+541 LIIPDLDNIC

-556 QNINFSEKKQLLKD
+556 QNINFSDKKQLLKD

-597 GKFIFL
+597 GKFVFL

-648 LTSEALTNIQKNVQ
+648 LTSEAITNIQKNVQ
-662 KKMQDLKK
+662 KKVQDLKN
-670 QTEQILK
+670 IIN

>member
-6 PQMIYKKSQDFPEL
+6 PQMIYKKSKDFPEL

-30 TFLPVTYKDFVN
+30 TFLPITYKDFVK

-47 TSGLLA
+47 SAGLLA
-53 IGEKE
+53 IDEKE

-121 LECKEEI
+121 LECKNEL
-128 PTLQNIIIINPS
+128 PALQNIITINPS
-140 DVDFNNPA
+140 DIDLNNPKA
-148 TTGLNIFSYDEILAK
+148 TGLNIFSYDEILSK
-163 GKDFRQNNPNKIE
+163 GSNFRQNNPNKIE

-181 GEEED
+181 GNEDD

-215 DIHKRLPLK
+215 DISKRLPLK

-245 FLLYAGV
+245 FLLYVGV
-252 SLCYS
+252 ALCYS

-353 RWLGDMFYFQRVR
+353 RWLGAMFYFQRVR
-366 NILGGKFQIGMSGGG
+366 NMLGGKFQIGMSGGG

-389 FFNSIGIK
+389 FFNSIGIR

-467 LTQEVISEGEWFN
+467 LTAEVISEGEWFN

-488 YNEEIIVKGRQ
+488 YNGEIIVKGRQ

-513 LPLEDK
+513 LPIEDK

-541 LIIPDLDNLA
+541 LIIPDLDNIC

-556 QNINFSEKKQLLKD
+556 QNINFSDKKQLLKD

-583 LINTKNGFKPFEKI
+583 LINTKNGFKPFEKV

-648 LTSEALTNIQKNVQ
+648 LTSEAITNIQKNVQ
-662 KKMQDLKK
+662 KKVQDLKN
-670 QTEQILK
+670 IIN

>member
-20 NIQFSKNAEG
+20 NIQFSKNTKG
-30 TFLPVTYKDFVN
+30 TFLPTTYKDFVN

-47 TSGLLA
+47 SAGLLS

-84 RDIPRGSEATIK
+84 RDIPRGSEATVK

-121 LECKEEI
+121 LECKNEL
-128 PTLQNIIIINPS
+128 PALQNIIIINPS
-140 DVDFNNPA
+140 DSDLSNPKA
-148 TTGLNIFSYDEILAK
+148 TGLNIFSYDEILSK
-163 GKDFRQNNPNKIE
+163 GNNFRQNNPNKIE

-181 GEEED
+181 GTEDD

-215 DIHKRLPLK
+215 DISKRLPLK

-245 FLLYAGV
+245 FLLYVGV
-252 SLCYS
+252 ALCYS

-282 WDGIYNA
+282 WDGIYNS

-366 NILGGKFQIGMSGGG
+366 NMLGGKFQIGMSGGG

-467 LTQEVISEGEWFN
+467 LTAEVISEGEWFN

-488 YNEEIIVKGRQ
+488 YNGEIIVKGRQ

-513 LPLEDK
+513 LPIEDK

-541 LIIPDLDNLA
+541 LIIPDLDNIC

-556 QNINFSEKKQLLKD
+556 QNINFSDKKQLLKD

-597 GKFIFL
+597 GKFVFL

-648 LTSEALTNIQKNVQ
+648 LTSEAITNIQKNVQ
-662 KKMQDLKK
+662 KKVQDLKN
-670 QTEQILK
+670 IIN

>member
-6 PQMIYKKSQDFPEL
+6 PQMIYKKSKDFPEL

-30 TFLPVTYKDFVN
+30 TFLPITYKDFVK

-47 TSGLLA
+47 SAGLLA

-121 LECKEEI
+121 LECKNEL
-128 PTLQNIIIINPS
+128 PALQNIIIINPS
-140 DVDFNNPA
+140 NSDLSNPKA
-148 TTGLNIFSYDEILAK
+148 TGLNIFSYDEILSK
-163 GKDFRQNNPNKIE
+163 GNNFRQNNPNKIE

-181 GEEED
+181 GNEDD

-215 DIHKRLPLK
+215 DISKRLPLK

-245 FLLYAGV
+245 FLLYVGV
-252 SLCYS
+252 ALCYS

-366 NILGGKFQIGMSGGG
+366 NMLGGKFQIGMSGGG

-389 FFNSIGIK
+389 FFNSIGIR

-467 LTQEVISEGEWFN
+467 LTAEVISEGEWFN

-488 YNEEIIVKGRQ
+488 YNGEIIVKGRQ

-513 LPLEDK
+513 LPIEDK

-541 LIIPDLDNLA
+541 LIIPDLDNIC

-556 QNINFSEKKQLLKD
+556 QNINFSDKKQLLKD

-583 LINTKNGFKPFEKI
+583 LINTKNGFKPFEKV

-648 LTSEALTNIQKNVQ
+648 LTSEAITNIQKNVQ
-662 KKMQDLKK
+662 KKVQDLKN
-670 QTEQILK
+670 IIN

>member
-20 NIQFSKNAEG
+20 NIQFSKNTEG
-30 TFLPVTYKDFVN
+30 TFLPTTYKDFVN
-42 TMLDF
+42 SMLDF
-47 TSGLLA
+47 SAGLLS

-84 RDIPRGSEATIK
+84 RDIPRGSEATVK

-121 LECKEEI
+121 LECKNEL
-128 PTLQNIIIINPS
+128 PALQNIIIINPADS
-140 DVDFNNPA
+140 DLSNPKA
-148 TTGLNIFSYDEILAK
+148 TGLNIFSYDEILSK
-163 GKDFRQNNPNKIE
+163 GSKFRQNNPNKIE

-181 GEEED
+181 GTEDD

-215 DIHKRLPLK
+215 DISKRLPLK

-245 FLLYAGV
+245 FLLYVGV
-252 SLCYS
+252 ALCYS

-289 IYKNIKSTKKGAGIF
+289 INKNIKSTKKGAGIF

-327 YFRKRTVFYHIFSKF
+327 YFRKRTVFYHVFSKF

-353 RWLGDMFYFQRVR
+353 KWLGDMFYFQRVR
-366 NILGGKFQIGMSGGG
+366 NMLGGKFQIGMSGGG

-389 FFNSIGIK
+389 FFNSIGIR

-467 LTQEVISEGEWFN
+467 LTAEVISEGEWFN

-488 YNEEIIVKGRQ
+488 YNGEIIVKGRQ

-513 LPLEDK
+513 LPIEDK

-541 LIIPDLDNLA
+541 LIIPDLDNIC

-556 QNINFSEKKQLLKD
+556 QNINFSDKKQLLKD

-597 GKFIFL
+597 GKFVFL

-648 LTSEALTNIQKNVQ
+648 LTSEAITNIQKNVQ
-662 KKMQDLKK
+662 KKVQDLKN
-670 QTEQILK
+670 IIN

>member
-20 NIQFSKNAEG
+20 NIQFSKNTEG
-30 TFLPVTYKDFVN
+30 TFLPTTYKDFVN

-47 TSGLLA
+47 SAGLLS

-121 LECKEEI
+121 LECKNEL
-128 PTLQNIIIINPS
+128 PALQNIIIINPS
-140 DVDFNNPA
+140 DIDLSNPK
-148 TTGLNIFSYDEILAK
+148 TTGLNIFSYDEILSK
-163 GKDFRQNNPNKIE
+163 GSKFRQNNPNKIE

-181 GEEED
+181 GTEDD

-215 DIHKRLPLK
+215 DISKRLPLK

-245 FLLYAGV
+245 FLLYVGV
-252 SLCYS
+252 ALCYS

-289 IYKNIKSTKKGAGIF
+289 INKNIKSTKKGAGIF

-327 YFRKRTVFYHIFSKF
+327 YFRKRTVFYHVFSKF

-353 RWLGDMFYFQRVR
+353 KWIGDMFYFQRVR
-366 NILGGKFQIGMSGGG
+366 NMLGGKFQIGMSGGG

-389 FFNSIGIK
+389 FFNSIGIR

-467 LTQEVISEGEWFN
+467 LTAEVISEGEWFN

-488 YNEEIIVKGRQ
+488 YNGEIIVKGRQ

-513 LPLEDK
+513 LPIEDK

-541 LIIPDLDNLA
+541 LIIPDLDNIC

-556 QNINFSEKKQLLKD
+556 QNINFSDKKQLLKD

-597 GKFIFL
+597 GKFVFL

-648 LTSEALTNIQKNVQ
+648 LTSEAITNIQKNVQ
-662 KKMQDLKK
+662 KKVQDLKN
-670 QTEQILK
+670 IIN

>member
-20 NIQFSKNAEG
+20 NIQFSKNTEG
-30 TFLPVTYKDFVN
+30 TFLPTTYKDFVN

-47 TSGLLA
+47 SAGLLS

-84 RDIPRGSEATIK
+84 RDIPRGSEATVK

-101 LSFAECKTVVTE
+101 LSFAECKTVITE

-121 LECKEEI
+121 LECKNEL
-128 PTLQNIIIINPS
+128 PALQNIIIINPADS
-140 DVDFNNPA
+140 DLSNPKA
-148 TTGLNIFSYDEILAK
+148 TGLNIFSYDEILSK
-163 GKDFRQNNPNKIE
+163 GNNFRQNNPNKIE

-181 GEEED
+181 GTEDD

-202 VELTHKNFLCQVE
+202 VQLTHKNFLCLVE
-215 DIHKRLPLK
+215 DISKRLPLK

-245 FLLYAGV
+245 FLLYVGV
-252 SLCYS
+252 ALCYS

-289 IYKNIKSTKKGAGIF
+289 INKNIKSTKKGAGIF

-327 YFRKRTVFYHIFSKF
+327 YFRKRTVFYHVFSKF

-353 RWLGDMFYFQRVR
+353 KWIGDMFYFQRVR
-366 NILGGKFQIGMSGGG
+366 NMLGGKFQIGMSGGG

-467 LTQEVISEGEWFN
+467 LTAEVISEGEWFN

-488 YNEEIIVKGRQ
+488 YNGEIIVKGRQ

-513 LPLEDK
+513 LPIEDK

-541 LIIPDLDNLA
+541 LIIPDLDNIC

-556 QNINFSEKKQLLKD
+556 QNINFSDKKQLLKD

-597 GKFIFL
+597 GKFVFL

-648 LTSEALTNIQKNVQ
+648 LTSEAITNIQKNVQ
-662 KKMQDLKK
+662 KKVQDLKN
-670 QTEQILK
+670 IIN

>member
-20 NIQFSKNAEG
+20 NIQFSKNTEG
-30 TFLPVTYKDFVN
+30 TFLPTTYKDFVN

-47 TSGLLA
+47 SAGLLA

-84 RDIPRGSEATIK
+84 RDIPRGSEATVK

-121 LECKEEI
+121 LECKNEL
-128 PTLQNIIIINPS
+128 PALQNIIIINPS
-140 DVDFNNPA
+140 DIDLSNPKA
-148 TTGLNIFSYDEILAK
+148 TGLNIFSYDEILSK
-163 GKDFRQNNPNKIE
+163 GNNFRQNNPNKIE

-181 GEEED
+181 GTEDD

-215 DIHKRLPLK
+215 DISKRLPLK

-245 FLLYAGV
+245 FLLYVGV
-252 SLCYS
+252 ALCYS

-289 IYKNIKSTKKGAGIF
+289 INKNIKSTKKGAGIF

-327 YFRKRTVFYHIFSKF
+327 YFRKRTVFYHVFSKF

-353 RWLGDMFYFQRVR
+353 KWIGDMFYFQRVR
-366 NILGGKFQIGMSGGG
+366 NMLGGKFQIGMSGGG

-389 FFNSIGIK
+389 FFNSIGIR

-467 LTQEVISEGEWFN
+467 LTAEVISEGEWFN

-488 YNEEIIVKGRQ
+488 YNGEIIVKGRQ

-513 LPLEDK
+513 LPIEDK

-541 LIIPDLDNLA
+541 LIIPDLDNIC

-556 QNINFSEKKQLLKD
+556 QNINFSDKKQLLKD

-597 GKFIFL
+597 GKFVFL

-648 LTSEALTNIQKNVQ
+648 LTSEAITNIQKNVQ
-662 KKMQDLKK
+662 KKVQDLKNF
-670 QTEQILK
+670 IN

>member
-20 NIQFSKNAEG
+20 NIQFSKNTEG
-30 TFLPVTYKDFVN
+30 TFLPTTYKDFVN

-47 TSGLLA
+47 SAGLLS

-84 RDIPRGSEATIK
+84 RDIPRGSEATVK

-121 LECKEEI
+121 LECQNEL
-128 PTLQNIIIINPS
+128 PALQNIIIINPS
-140 DVDFNNPA
+140 DSDLSNFQTN
-148 TTGLNIFSYDEILAK
+148 GLNIFSYDEILSK
-163 GKDFRQNNPNKIE
+163 GKNFRQNNPNKTE

-181 GEEED
+181 GTEDD

-215 DIHKRLPLK
+215 DISKRLPLK

-245 FLLYAGV
+245 FLLYVGV
-252 SLCYS
+252 ALCYS

-327 YFRKRTVFYHIFSKF
+327 YFRKRTVFYHVFSKF

-353 RWLGDMFYFQRVR
+353 KWLGDMFYFQRVR
-366 NILGGKFQIGMSGGG
+366 NMLGGKFQIGMSGGG

-389 FFNSIGIK
+389 FFNSIGIR

-437 RNGIECKPGEK
+437 RNGMECKPGEK

-467 LTQEVISEGEWFN
+467 LTAEVISEGDWFN

-488 YNEEIIVKGRQ
+488 YNGEIIVKGRQ

-513 LPLEDK
+513 LPIEDK

-541 LIIPDLDNLA
+541 LIIPDLDNIC

-556 QNINFSEKKQLLKD
+556 QNINFSDKKQLLKD

-597 GKFIFL
+597 GKFVFL

-648 LTSEALTNIQKNVQ
+648 LTSEAITNIQKNVQ
-662 KKMQDLKK
+662 KKVQDLKN
-670 QTEQILK
+670 IIN

>member
-20 NIQFSKNAEG
+20 NIQFSKNTEG
-30 TFLPVTYKDFVN
+30 TFLPTTYKDFVN

-47 TSGLLA
+47 SAGLLS

-84 RDIPRGSEATIK
+84 RDIPRGSEATVK

-121 LECKEEI
+121 LECKNEL
-128 PTLQNIIIINPS
+128 PALQNIIIINPS
-140 DVDFNNPA
+140 DSDLSNPKA
-148 TTGLNIFSYDEILAK
+148 TGLNIFSYDEILSK
-163 GKDFRQNNPNKIE
+163 GNNFRQNNPNKIE

-181 GEEED
+181 GKEDD

-215 DIHKRLPLK
+215 DISKRLPLK

-245 FLLYAGV
+245 FLLYVGV
-252 SLCYS
+252 ALCYS

-282 WDGIYNA
+282 WDGIYNS

-327 YFRKRTVFYHIFSKF
+327 YFRKRTIFYHIFSKF

-366 NILGGKFQIGMSGGG
+366 NMLGGKFQIGMSGGG

-389 FFNSIGIK
+389 FFNSIGIR

-467 LTQEVISEGEWFN
+467 LTAEVISEGEWFN

-488 YNEEIIVKGRQ
+488 YNGEIIVKGRQ

-513 LPLEDK
+513 LPIEDK

-541 LIIPDLDNLA
+541 LIIPDLDNIC

-556 QNINFSEKKQLLKD
+556 QNINFSDKKQLLKD

-597 GKFIFL
+597 GKFVFL

-648 LTSEALTNIQKNVQ
+648 LTSEAITNIQKNVQ
-662 KKMQDLKK
+662 KKVQDLKN
-670 QTEQILK
+670 IIN

>member
-20 NIQFSKNAEG
+20 NIQFSKNTEG
-30 TFLPVTYKDFVN
+30 TFLPTTYKDFVK

-47 TSGLLA
+47 SAGLLA

-121 LECKEEI
+121 LECKNELSA
-128 PTLQNIIIINPS
+128 LQNIIIINPADS
-140 DVDFNNPA
+140 DLSNPKA
-148 TTGLNIFSYDEILAK
+148 TGLNIFSYDEILSK
-163 GKDFRQNNPNKIE
+163 GNNFRQNNPNKIE

-181 GEEED
+181 GKEND

-215 DIHKRLPLK
+215 DISKRLPLK

-245 FLLYAGV
+245 FLLYVGV
-252 SLCYS
+252 ALCYS

-327 YFRKRTVFYHIFSKF
+327 YFRKRTIFYHIFSKF

-366 NILGGKFQIGMSGGG
+366 NMLGGKFQIGMSGGG

-467 LTQEVISEGEWFN
+467 LTAEVISEGEWFN

-488 YNEEIIVKGRQ
+488 YNGEIIVKGRQ

-513 LPLEDK
+513 LPIEDK
-519 LSESIYISQAVVVGQ
+519 LSESLYISQAVVVGQ

-541 LIIPDLDNLA
+541 LIIPDLDNIC

-556 QNINFSEKKQLLKD
+556 QNIDFSDKKQLLKD

-583 LINTKNGFKPFEKI
+583 LINTKNGFKPFEKV

-627 YKAKISLMYADSG
+627 YKTKISLMYADSG

-648 LTSEALTNIQKNVQ
+648 LTSEAITNIQKNVQ
-662 KKMQDLKK
+662 KKVQDLKN
-670 QTEQILK
+670 IIN